1 MPAASAISQFAAQLH
16 RIARHPLAP
25 GAVLALLAGSVA
37 LQTLPRLPS
46 LDLLLAGILIAPL
59 LWRWPLAR
67 LLALFLLGAC
77 NSGLRAEL
85 ALRERL
91 PAALEGV
98 ELELH
103 GRILDLP
110 DRRSDATR
118 FDLLLHSASRDGH
131 VLPLQGRVRLSW
143 YGTPPRLQP
152 CASWQLRVRLKRPRG
167 LSNPGGFDS
176 ERQALQLGLVAI
188 GYVREGG
195 ANRELAPA
203 ADCIAGRRER
213 IADAITRQFGDTPV
227 AHLLR
232 ALAVGDQR
240 GLTAAEWQVLRATGV
255 GHLIAISGFHVG
267 MLALA
272 GAWCARQLWRCRPQL
287 ALRWPAAVLE
297 GPLALGCALAYA
309 ALAGF
314 GIATVRTLLML
325 AVVMLAR
332 SLRRELPL
340 HQALALALAALLL
353 VDPLAL
359 LAAGFWLSFAG
370 VALLV
375 YSFGSRPAVAWWREL
390 VSAQA
395 AMSLGLLP
403 LSLWFFGQSSLVGPL
418 ANLVAVPWISF
429 VVVPLTLAGVLAA
442 TLLPAAGSLILD
454 IAALALE
461 WQWRLLEW
469 LAGWPLAQWY
479 FAEAT
484 TAAYVLAGAGVL
496 WLLLPRGVPL
506 RGLAVL
512 LLLPLLWPP
521 VAPPMRGGF
530 DLSVIDVGQGL
541 AVLLRTERHAL
552 LYDTG
557 ARFPSGFDQGESVV
571 APAVQALG
579 VRRLDTLVISHADG
593 DHAGGAAGVIR
604 NLRPKRI
611 LTGETVPGLDS
622 AQACATGVEWHWDG
636 VDFRV
641 LHPPPAA
648 MGRGNARSCVLLVQ
662 SGHGRLLLSGDMV
675 AADEARIAAAAGSQ
689 PLVLLV
695 PHHGSRT
702 SSSSALLDALPIQA
716 ALISAAYRSR
726 FGHPHADVVAR
737 YRERDIPLWNT
748 AEFGCLRWR
757 LRPAAPPELI
767 ELCRVRRRH
776 YWNE

>member
-1 MPAASAISQFAAQLH
+1 MRAATAISQCAALLR

-37 LQTLPRLPS
+37 LQALPRLPPLS
-46 LDLLLAGILIAPL
+46 WLLAGGLLAAP

-67 LLALFLLGAC
+67 LPVLFLLGAC

-91 PAALEGV
+91 PPALEGV
-98 ELELH
+98 ELELR

-110 DRRSDATR
+110 DRRADATR
-118 FDLLLHSASRDGH
+118 FDLALYSASRDGNA
-131 VLPLQGRVRLSW
+131 LPVRGRVRLSW
-143 YGTPPRLQP
+143 YGTAPRLRP
-152 CASWQLRVRLKRPRG
+152 CASWQLRVRLRRPRG

-176 ERQALQLGLVAI
+176 ERQALQLGLVAV
-188 GYVREGG
+188 GYVREDG

-203 ADCIAGRRER
+203 PACVAARRER
-213 IADAITRQFGDTPV
+213 VADAIVAQFGDTSV

-240 GLTAAEWQVLRATGV
+240 GLAAAEWRVLRATGV

-267 MLALA
+267 MIALA
-272 GAWCARQLWRCRPQL
+272 GAWCARRLWRCLPHL

-297 GPLALGCALAYA
+297 APLALGCATAYA

-325 AVVMLAR
+325 AVVVLAR
-332 SLRRELPL
+332 SLRREMPSR
-340 HQALALALAALLL
+340 QALALALAALLL
-353 VDPLAL
+353 ADPLAL

-375 YSFGSRPAVAWWREL
+375 YSFGGRPGRAWWREL
-390 VSAQA
+390 VPAQI

-403 LSLWFFGQSSLVGPL
+403 LSLGFFGHSSLTGPL

-429 VVVPLTLAGVLAA
+429 VVVPLTLAGVMAA
-442 TLLPAAGSLILD
+442 TLLPTVGSIILN
-454 IAALALE
+454 IAAFALE
-461 WQWRLLEW
+461 WQWRLLQW
-469 LAGWPLAQWY
+469 LSTWPLAQWY

-484 TAAYVLAGAGVL
+484 AVAYVLAGIGVL
-496 WLLLPRGVPL
+496 WLLLPRGVPM
-506 RGLAVL
+506 RGVAVL

-521 VAPPMRGGF
+521 AVRPAPGGF

-557 ARFPSGFDQGESVV
+557 SRFPSGFDQGERVV

-579 VRRLDTLVISHADG
+579 VRQLDTLVISHADG

-604 NLRPKRI
+604 SLRPRRI
-611 LTGETVPGLDS
+611 FAGEPVPGLDT
-622 AQACATGVEWHWDG
+622 AQACAAGLAWRWDG

-641 LHPPPAA
+641 LHPPAA
-648 MGRGNARSCVLLVQ
+648 GASRGNASSCVLLVQ
-662 SGHGRLLLSGDMV
+662 SGQARLLLSGDMV
-675 AADEARIAAAAGSQ
+675 AADEARVAAAAGAQ

-702 SSSSALLDALPIQA
+702 SSSSALLEALTIQA
-716 ALISAAYRSR
+716 ALVSAAYRSR
-726 FGHPHADVVAR
+726 FGHPHEEVVAR
-737 YRERDIPLWNT
+737 YRKRDVPLWNT
-748 AEFGCLRWR
+748 ADSGCLRWR
-757 LRPAAPPELI
+757 FAAAAPPELI
-767 ELCRVRRRH
+767 ELCRQRRRH
-776 YWNE
+776 YWND

>member
-1 MPAASAISQFAAQLH
+1 MPAVIAIGQFAALLR

-25 GAVLALLAGSVA
+25 GAVLALLAGSVS
-37 LQTLPRLPS
+37 LQALPRLPPLS
-46 LDLLLAGILIAPL
+46 WLLAGGLLASL

-67 LLALFLLGAC
+67 LPALFLLGAC

-91 PAALEGV
+91 PPVLEGV
-98 ELELH
+98 ELELR

-110 DRRSDATR
+110 DRRADATR
-118 FDLLLHSASRDGH
+118 FDLVLHSASRNGEA
-131 VLPLQGRVRLSW
+131 LPLRGRVRLSW
-143 YGTPPRLQP
+143 YGTPPRLRP

-176 ERQALQLGLVAI
+176 ERQALQLGLVAV
-188 GYVREGG
+188 GYVREDG

-203 ADCIAGRRER
+203 PGCVAARRER
-213 IADAITRQFGDTPV
+213 IADAIAAEFGDTPV

-240 GLTAAEWQVLRATGV
+240 GLDAAEWQVLRATGV

-272 GAWCARQLWRCRPQL
+272 GAWCARRLWRCRPQL

-297 GPLALGCALAYA
+297 APLALGCATAYA

-332 SLRRELPL
+332 TLRRELPL
-340 HQALALALAALLL
+340 RQALALALAALLL
-353 VDPLAL
+353 ADPLAL

-375 YSFGSRPAVAWWREL
+375 YSFGNRPGLAWWREL
-390 VSAQA
+390 VPAQV

-403 LSLWFFGQSSLVGPL
+403 LSLWFFGHSSLVGPL

-429 VVVPLTLAGVLAA
+429 VVVPLTLAGVLTAA
-442 TLLPAAGSLILD
+442 LLPAAGSLILD
-454 IAALALE
+454 IAAFALE
-461 WQWRLLEW
+461 GQWRLLEW
-469 LAGWPLAQWY
+469 LSTWPLAQWY

-484 TAAYVLAGAGVL
+484 AAAYGLAGLGVL

-506 RGLAVL
+506 RGVAAL

-521 VAPPMRGGF
+521 AARPVRGGF

-557 ARFPSGFDQGESVV
+557 SRFPSGFDQGESVV

-604 NLRPKRI
+604 NLHPRRI
-611 LTGETVPGLDS
+611 FAGEPVPGLDT
-622 AQACATGVEWHWDG
+622 AQACESGLAWQWDG
-636 VDFRV
+636 VDFRA
-641 LHPPPAA
+641 LHPPPAGG
-648 MGRGNARSCVLLVQ
+648 GRGNASSCVLLVQ
-662 SGHGRLLLSGDMV
+662 SGQARLLLSGDMV
-675 AADEARIAAAAGSQ
+675 AADEARIAAAAGAQ
-689 PLVLLV
+689 PLVVLV

-702 SSSSALLDALPIQA
+702 SSSNALLDALPIQA
-716 ALISAAYRSR
+716 ALVSAAYRSR
-726 FGHPHADVVAR
+726 FGHPHAEVVAR
-737 YRERDIPLWNT
+737 YRERAVPLWNT
-748 AEFGCLRWR
+748 ADSGCLRWR
-757 LRPAAPPELI
+757 FTPAAPPEPI
-767 ELCRVRRRH
+767 EFCRQRRRH
-776 YWNE
+776 YWSE